1 MHYGDPFGKQEPLAA
16 LRLGL
21 LWGVVLAG
29 IALAV
34 LTGCGFTGSVTAPQ
48 APVALRGTVHGGQQP
63 VSGSSVQL
71 YAAGISGVGST
82 AQPLLGNPVQS
93 DDDGSFSIPASYRC
107 PSASSQIYVVARGGS
122 PGLPSGDDNPAL
134 ALTAMLGPCDSL
146 SASAPIYVNEVTTIG
161 SVWPVA
167 AYMKSPSEIGSAS
180 NDPDFLAAVSSVNQ
194 FVDPADGSSPGT
206 ATPTSYFNQSSKLY
220 SLAEVLAK
228 CVDSPGGSAGDG
240 SPCGMLFSLATPSG
254 AGSPADTMTAAMR
267 IAQNPDENVTG
278 IYDQVAGPSF
288 FQPVLTA
295 APPDWTLKLSHPV
308 AAPSIS
314 LASGTYV
321 GNQEVTISDATAGST
336 IYYTTDGT
344 VPTASSPVYSGALS
358 IAVSST
364 IQAIAVVGDSQ
375 SSISSSTLTITATH
389 PPTQLA
395 FRQQPSNALTQA
407 TISPAVQ
414 VVLEDTNGIPV
425 SAAMNPVTL
434 ALSGGAGLG
443 GTLTATPHNGIAT
456 FSNLT
461 VGTAGSY
468 TLSATSPSLTSAT
481 STSFTIS
488 APGSG
493 TAPSPVKLAFL
504 QQPSNA
510 LTQATISP
518 AVRVVVEDTNG
529 NTVAAATNRITLA
542 LIGGSG
548 LGGTLTVIPQNG
560 IATFS
565 NLTVST
571 AGSYTLSATSPTLTS
586 AASTSFTISAPGS
599 DTPSPV
605 KLAFLRQPSNAVTQA
620 TISPAVQVVVQD
632 TSGNTVPAA
641 ANPVTLALI
650 GGSGLGGTLT
660 VIPQN
665 GIATFSN
672 LTVSTAGSYT
682 LSATSTGLTSAAST
696 SFTISQSSTGS
707 TPISVALTPGSVT
720 LAPSQTQAFT
730 ASVSGT
736 SNQDVAWSLSPAV
749 GSISAAGLYMAPTA
763 VPSSA
768 LVTITAT
775 SVLDPTQS
783 ASATITIVPPAHAA
797 TYYVDN
803 SCANNG
809 NGTAPTCAAS
819 SGGAGPFNS
828 IANAQ
833 SAVTGNQSGNSLLLK
848 AGDTFREQY
857 VIPAYG
863 TSGNPFTIGA
873 YGTGTAPIINGANL
887 VTSWSATNTGSYYAP
902 EPSTSAL
909 GVGSLQVFED
919 GTRLTQETAGVSS
932 LAPGQWYLDTSNG
945 QISVYTITGDNP
957 SGHKMEVSVRQDCIE
972 NGEYA
977 DYVAVQNLTA
987 QNAAWV
993 GVTLN
998 NYWQAIHYISITGV
1012 TAENNYGNGIN
1023 VYGSPGSGHPIS
1035 NVAIS
1040 GNTTSGNGGAGI
1052 DVWTDGNTISN
1063 VSITGNIG
1071 HDDVWNPSAAPNS
1084 PNGEIHVYGPTL
1096 SGLTVEDNLAYNA
1109 GSALP
1114 DFKAYPNL
1122 RDIGSGIYI
1131 DTVPGNAVIA
1141 YNQVYNNNDD
1151 GIALEDTQGAAL
1163 YGNVSY
1169 NNGVAGFTN
1178 FRLSSSNLWY
1188 NNTAYGNKIGFQVW
1202 GGMTPT
1208 AAGMVNNQFKNNIA
1222 YNNTVNAL
1230 QATGGGENDGTDGYG
1245 NIYIYND
1252 FGQQASGF
1260 IQWGSGVYYSTYSSW
1275 EAATGN
1281 CGSTGCSHSVETNP
1295 VFVNTSTNNFALASS
1310 SPTIDAGLNLGSA
1323 YEYGLDPGSTWPGNL
1338 ILDNQNNYGSGWDI
1352 GAYVYTGTP
1361 PPLSR

>member
-1 MHYGDPFGKQEPLAA
+1 MQVPA
-16 LRLGL
+16 GL
-21 LWGVVLAG
+21 H
-29 IALAV
+29 
-34 LTGCGFTGSVTAPQ
+34 GS
-48 APVALRGTVHGGQQP
+48 VHGGQEP
-63 VSGSSVQL
+63 VNGASIQI
-71 YAAGISGVGST
+71 YAAGTNGIGS
-82 AQPLLGNPVQS
+82 AAPPLLSNPIKSDSAGNFSVPVP
-93 DDDGSFSIPASYRC
+93 FYC
-107 PSASSQIYVVARGGS
+107 PSASSQIYLIARGGN
-122 PGLPSGDDNPAL
+122 PGLPSGADNPDL
-134 ALTAMLGPCDSL
+134 SLMAMLGSCSSL
-146 SASAPIYVNEVTTIG
+146 SASTAISVNEVTTVG
-161 SVWPVA
+161 SVWPLA
-167 AYMKSPSEIGSAS
+167 AYMKSPDDLGSTAGDAS
-180 NDPDFLAAVSSVNQ
+180 FLAAASSVNQ
-194 FVDPADGSSPGT
+194 FVDIAEGSSPGVS
-206 ATPTSYFNQSSKLY
+206 TPESYFAQNSKLY
-220 SLAEVLAK
+220 NLADVLDK
-228 CVDSPGGSAGDG
+228 CVNSTGGSAGDG
-240 SPCGMLFSLATPSG
+240 SPCGVLFSIATPTG
-254 AGSPADTMTAAMR
+254 GSAPTDTVTAAMH
-267 IAQNPDENVTG
+267 IAQSPQNNVTP
-278 IYDQVAGPSF
+278 IFDLSAAPTA
-288 FQPVLTA
+288 FQPTLTTV
-295 APPDWTLKLSHPV
+295 PPDWTLSLSHPV
-308 AAPSIS
+308 ATPSIS
-314 LASGTYV
+314 LGTGTYV
-321 GNQEVTISDATAGST
+321 GSQDVTITDSTAGST

-344 VPTASSPVYSGALS
+344 GPTSSSAHYSGALS
-358 IAVSST
+358 IGVTST
-364 IQAIAVVGDSQ
+364 VKAIAVVGTSQ
-375 SSISSSTLTITATH
+375 SSVASSTLTIASPPSSPTPT
-389 PPTQLA
+389 PPTPTPPTPTPPTPAPPTPAPPTPSPTPKPAKLV
-395 FRQQPSNALTQA
+395 FSQQPSNASTQAAISPAVLVSVEDSSGKLVTTATNPVTLALTGGQPLGGTLTEIPANGIATFSNLTVASAGSGYMLSATSPGLAPATSVSFTISAPVSTTATAVQLVFLQQPTNALTQA
-407 TISPAVQ
+407 TISPGVTVAVEDASGT
-414 VVLEDTNGIPV
+414 VVS
-425 SAAMNPVTL
+425 SATNPVKL
-434 ALSGGAGLG
+434 NLSGSATGLG
-443 GTLTATPHNGIAT
+443 GTLSVTPQNGIAT

-468 TLSATSPSLTSAT
+468 TLSATSP
-481 STSFTIS
+481 
-488 APGSG
+488 
-493 TAPSPVKLAFL
+493 
-504 QQPSNA
+504 
-510 LTQATISP
+510 
-518 AVRVVVEDTNG
+518 
-529 NTVAAATNRITLA
+529 
-542 LIGGSG
+542 
-548 LGGTLTVIPQNG
+548 
-560 IATFS
+560 
-565 NLTVST
+565 
-571 AGSYTLSATSPTLTS
+571 
-586 AASTSFTISAPGS
+586 
-599 DTPSPV
+599 
-605 KLAFLRQPSNAVTQA
+605 
-620 TISPAVQVVVQD
+620 
-632 TSGNTVPAA
+632 
-641 ANPVTLALI
+641 
-650 GGSGLGGTLT
+650 
-660 VIPQN
+660 
-665 GIATFSN
+665 
-672 LTVSTAGSYT
+672 
-682 LSATSTGLTSAAST
+682 GLTSAAST

-707 TPISVALTPGSVT
+707 TAISVVLTPGSVT
-720 LAPSQTQAFT
+720 LAPSQTQTFT

-736 SNQDVAWSLSPAV
+736 SNQGVTWSLSPAV
-749 GSISAAGLYMAPTA
+749 GSISATGLYMAPAA
-763 VPSSA
+763 VPSPF

-775 SVLDPTQS
+775 SVSDPTQS
-783 ASATITIVPPAHAA
+783 ASATITIVLPAHAA

-848 AGDTFREQY
+848 AGDTFRERY

-887 VTSWSATNTGSYYAP
+887 VTSWSANNTGSYYAP
-902 EPSTSAL
+902 EPSTSAI

-957 SGHKMEVSVRQDCIE
+957 GGHKMEVSVRQDCIG

-977 DYVAVQNLTA
+977 DYIAVQNLTA

-1012 TAENNYGNGIN
+1012 TAEDNYGDGIN

-1035 NVAIS
+1035 NVTIS

-1096 SGLTVEDNLAYNA
+1096 SGLTVEDNLSYNA

-1122 RDIGSGIYI
+1122 YDIGSGIYI

-1202 GGMTPT
+1202 GGVTPT

-1230 QATGGGENDGTDGYG
+1230 QATGGGENDGTEGYG

-1281 CGSTGCSHSVETNP
+1281 CGSIGCSHSVETNP

-1323 YEYGLDPGSTWPGNL
+1323 YEYGLDPGSTWPGNV

-1352 GAYVYTGTP
+1352 GAYVYTGTN